1 MNIIQLIT
9 SYWHA
14 AKAAGNISRSDRMAY
29 VADRLVENH
38 YEYIVRCFPPRMAG
52 TEYSRKSLWLFIEDT
67 TR

>member
-1 MNIIQLIT
+1 
-9 SYWHA
+9 
-14 AKAAGNISRSDRMAY
+14 MAY

-38 YEYIVRCFPPRMAG
+38 YDYVVRCFPPRMAG